1 MAFQQCMI
9 IGNVG
14 RDAEL
19 SYTPQGI
26 AVAKFTVA
34 VNKVTGRG
42 ETKQEK
48 TIWFRVTMWREKAE
62 NLSQYVKKGN
72 QIMVSGEIDVS
83 VFTNKDGQ
91 PAATLE
97 LTANQVQ
104 LLGNRGDGGGGMSA
118 GGNRGGN
125 NTEYEE
131 VGDIPF

>member
-1 MAFQQCMI
+1 LI
-9 IGNVG
+9 VGNVG

-72 QIMVSGEIDVS
+72 QIMVVGEIDVS

-104 LLGNRGDGGGGMSA
+104 LLGNRGDGGGGSQA
-118 GGNRGGN
+118 SGGSRGGN